1 MRFKCAQGHLH
12 KTSAAAANCRFCRR
26 FKKRQLEKYMAAAR
40 VEGELALARL
50 RVERRAGVA

>member
-12 KTSAAAANCRFCRR
+12 KTLAAAANCRFCRR
-26 FKKRQLEKYMAAAR
+26 FKRRRLEKYMAAAR
-40 VEGELALARL
+40 IKGEQALARW